1 MRDATR
7 RCCSRAWVGA
17 PFDVRSR
24 LRLGGHACVPRLCE
38 STEED
43 PVAAGEREFKNRARP
58 TARSYTETN
67 NASLVT

>member
-7 RCCSRAWVGA
+7 RCSSRAWVGA

-43 PVAAGEREFKNRARP
+43 PVAAGGTGIQKQG
-58 TARSYTETN
+58 
-67 NASLVT
+67 ASNGALVH

>member
-43 PVAAGEREFKNRARP
+43 PVAAGGTGIQK
-58 TARSYTETN
+58 
-67 NASLVT
+67 